1 MSVSNRFLLDQGPM
15 LATLARVAVSSLRK
29 PTVGGT
35 PSAPGEWLE
44 VELPPRPDALVN
56 AYVRHVGGDVSAYKK
71 TLPVHLFPQWAVP
84 VAARTLEGL
93 PYQMVK
99 VLNAGCSVTVNGPL
113 PRGEALVVR
122 ARLESVDDDGR
133 RAILTQRVVTG
144 TRSSPDALVTD
155 IRAYV
160 PLEGAKGGAKKEH
173 RGVALDAREIGS
185 LRVGADAGMDFARLT
200 GDLNPIHWLAPY
212 ARAFGYKRPILHGF
226 ATLARAV
233 EVLQRGRFAG
243 DVHRLRTV
251 DARFSRPLVL
261 PARVNVYLV
270 GSDRLAVADAPGAA
284 PYLDATFS
292 VSDSGALTNAG
303 S

>member
-29 PTVGGT
+29 PALGGV
-35 PSAPGEWLE
+35 PSAPGPWVE
-44 VELPPRPDALVN
+44 VELPPRPDALVS
-56 AYVRHVGGDVSAYKK
+56 AYVRHVGGDAGAYRK
-71 TLPVHLFPQWAVP
+71 TLPVHLFPQWAMP
-84 VAARTLEGL
+84 VAAKTLEGV

-133 RAILTQRVVTG
+133 RAILTQRVITG

-173 RGVALDAREIGS
+173 RGVPLDAREIGS
-185 LRVGADAGMDFARLT
+185 LRLGADAGMDFARLT

-226 ATLARAV
+226 ATLARAI

-243 DVHRLRTV
+243 DVTRLRSV
-251 DARFSRPLVL
+251 DARFNRPLML

-270 GSDRLAVADAPGAA
+270 GADRLAVADAPGAA
-284 PYLDATFS
+284 PYLDAVFGTTEP
-292 VSDSGALTNAG
+292 GALAVAG
-303 S
+303 